1 MRSLSIHRS
10 IGLQKTSFPL
20 VPQPDHFSMTPWHCC
35 IAVTHKGE
43 FKTAHA
49 VSLREE
55 YDLISHKGQPYYF
68 RDRDEVWNWNFPV
81 EFGFFYPRGV
91 YVKAVSSEGE
101 GLPRLGAKEM
111 EKVKKLRKGF
121 QTVIVLGFA

>member
-1 MRSLSIHRS
+1 MPPKSDIWAKSNMLSLSIHRS

-55 YDLISHKGQPYYF
+55 YDLILLKSNIEIY
-68 RDRDEVWNWNFPV
+68 D
-81 EFGFFYPRGV
+81 
-91 YVKAVSSEGE
+91 YVN
-101 GLPRLGAKEM
+101 
-111 EKVKKLRKGF
+111 
-121 QTVIVLGFA
+121 